1 MLKRKYGERPDWSR
15 ISKKKYAQ
23 TYLETDE
30 FKGYITLLHMV
41 QLTEPLFVQYDKKE
55 VCVANEGYSWLQQ
68 FPADQHH
75 SVTTM
80 FNEEGNVIQWY
91 IDICLRNGCEDG
103 KPWMDDLYLDIIL
116 FPTGEIIIKDTDE
129 LEDAYKSGIIHKE
142 LYDLAWK
149 EVNRINRMLCTGD
162 FPLVQLASEH
172 KTQLM
177 GLLK

>member
-15 ISKKKYAQ
+15 ILQKKYAQ

-80 FNEEGNVIQWY
+80 FNEEGNIIQWY
-91 IDICLRNGCEDG
+91 IDICLCNGWEDG

-116 FPTGEIIIKDTDE
+116 FPTGDMFVKDADE
-129 LEDAYKSGIIHKE
+129 LESAYSRGIIDIN
-142 LYDLAWK
+142 LYELAWNEVQMIKSLIEK
-149 EVNRINRMLCTGD
+149 EQ
-162 FPLVQLASEH
+162 FPLVNLSCLH
-172 KTQLM
+172 RDMLIDM
-177 GLLK
+177 LK